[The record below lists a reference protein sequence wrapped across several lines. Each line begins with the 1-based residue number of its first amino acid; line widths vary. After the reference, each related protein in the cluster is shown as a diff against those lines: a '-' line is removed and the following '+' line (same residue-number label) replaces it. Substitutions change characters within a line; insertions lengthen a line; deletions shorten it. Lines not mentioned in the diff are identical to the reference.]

1 MKLSTYLINLDSST
15 ARLEKADAELKRH
28 NIAYQ
33 RISAVDGRVFD
44 VAQFEGYNS
53 AKSNAY
59 TGRDLIG
66 SELGCYLS
74 HKKALEAFVA
84 STSEFGLIL
93 EDDLHL
99 VDDFKSILDQT
110 LNWMETH
117 PAHWHVMNIAAN
129 KKKMASPILSIQGH
143 QLYKAYY
150 FPILA
155 LGLIW
160 SRQGAESFL
169 AQMGDIY
176 TPIDVEIQAWVSKSG
191 KGLSIFPPI
200 VVPSGAAS
208 DIDAHTIAKQ
218 QDSLRVDRFGPRQK
232 RMWKNKLNAFKNLC
246 LKT

>member
-1 MKLSTYLINLDSST
+1 MKLTTYLINLDSST
-15 ARLEKADAELKRH
+15 ERLQKADAELKRQD
-28 NIAYQ
+28 IEYI
-33 RISAVDGRVFD
+33 RISAVDGRLFD
-44 VAQFEGYNS
+44 VQEVAQYNA

-66 SELGCYLS
+66 SEIGCYLS

-84 STSEFGLIL
+84 SGSEYGLIL

-99 VDDFKSILDQT
+99 VDDFKLILDQT
-110 LNWMETH
+110 VAWLNSQ
-117 PAHWHVMNIAAN
+117 PAQWHVMNIAAN
-129 KKKMASPILSIQGH
+129 KKKMASKILSFTGH
-143 QLYKAYY
+143 DLYKAYY

-169 AQMGDIY
+169 SQMNELY

-191 KGLSIFPPI
+191 KGLSIYPPI

-232 RMWKNKLNAFKNLC
+232 RMWINKFNAFKHLC
-246 LKT
+246 LKS

>member
-1 MKLSTYLINLDSST
+1 MKLSTFLINLDSST
-15 ARLEKADAELKRH
+15 ARLEKADAELKKH
-28 NIAYQ
+28 GIVYQ
-33 RISAVDGRVFD
+33 RISAVDGRPFNVS
-44 VAQFEGYNS
+44 QFERYNS
-53 AKSNAY
+53 SRSNAY

-84 STSEFGLIL
+84 SNAEFGLIL

-110 LNWMETH
+110 IAWLITQ
-117 PAHWHVMNIAAN
+117 PAQWHVMNIAAN
-129 KKKMASPILSIQGH
+129 KKKMARPILSLQGH

-169 AQMGDIY
+169 AQMDDIY

-191 KGLSIFPPI
+191 KGLSIYPPI
-200 VVPSGAAS
+200 VVPSGAVS

-232 RMWKNKLNAFKNLC
+232 RMWQNKFNAFKHLC
-246 LKT
+246 LKS